1 MGRTKRKK
9 GKKSKKR
16 GGLSGFT
23 GAITKGNNGSALKV
37 AGGILLAG
45 FAGSITAAALGKH
58 SLLASL
64 PVLFVGAKTENKY
77 ILTAGACLA
86 VGGVLTKKSTSV
98 SGVDGF
104 DIKQI
109 AEDAKDRVGQFFE
122 NFKEKLYIP
131 ASKTEEGT
139 NGLQGGEQV
148 KYFINPYNANDVD
161 MSALDRVNDEVV
173 AMNEGTAGLFDIDR
187 EF

>member
-23 GAITKGNNGSALKV
+23 GAVSKGKALDALKEAGLMLV
-37 AGGILLAG
+37 AGIAGGGAGAAIGKSSLLLGIGTTLAG
-45 FAGSITAAALGKH
+45 AYFESKYVIAAGLG
-58 SLLASL
+58 
-64 PVLFVGAKTENKY
+64 
-77 ILTAGACLA
+77 LA
-86 VGGVLTKKSTSV
+86 VSNVPATKSSNV

-109 AEDAKDRVGQFFE
+109 AQDAKDRVGQYFD

-131 ASKTEEGT
+131 ASGSTT
-139 NGLQGGEQV
+139 NGLHGGENV
-148 KYFINPYNANDVD
+148 KYFINPYNSNDLD
-161 MSALDRVNDEVV
+161 MSALDRVNEEVV

>member
-16 GGLSGFT
+16 GGLSGIT
-23 GAITKGNNGSALKV
+23 GAITKGNNVDALKT

-45 FAGSITAAALGKH
+45 IAGGITAAAVGKI
-58 SLLASL
+58 SLLASI
-64 PVLFVGAKTENKY
+64 PVLFIGAKTENKF
-77 ILTAGACLA
+77 ILAAGASLA
-86 VGGVLTKKSTSV
+86 VTSVVIKKPTSV

-104 DIKQI
+104 DFKQI

-131 ASKTEEGT
+131 ASKSEGT
-139 NGLQGGEQV
+139 NGLYGGEQV
-148 KYFINPYNANDVD
+148 KYFINPYNSNDD
-161 MSALDRVNDEVV
+161 GMSELDRVNDDVL

-187 EF
+187 EL